1 MKEAVFKPAMDAETR
16 RKVEH
21 FTVVWDAQR
30 ALPVEKKN
38 AMGVAYLRHI
48 IGANDSTIDAFLT
61 GYGGHGFVGRRQGG
75 SEPKRNDYASFW
87 DDVAGVVP
95 GMYAA
100 DDINWLTKHAL
111 EDGAYM
117 MLLHTD
123 TLSHETSP
131 VLYRINVN
139 AHAYK

>member
-61 GYGGHGFVGRRQGG
+61 
-75 SEPKRNDYASFW
+75 
-87 DDVAGVVP
+87 
-95 GMYAA
+95 
-100 DDINWLTKHAL
+100 
-111 EDGAYM
+111 
-117 MLLHTD
+117 
-123 TLSHETSP
+123 
-131 VLYRINVN
+131 
-139 AHAYK
+139 